1 MCVGMPTNKQQK
13 DAPRFHSYISVF
25 RFVKTQTRS
34 RCYFDC
40 DCRSY
45 FLSASGG
52 GVISD
57 VLIYWQRKSRKKK
70 IGKFD
75 QEVMCLN
82 VTRYVDDP
90 TLSLTDMPISKR
102 ITYNRK
108 QDLIPGSLMNKAY
121 LYQTDWSG
129 NNTFWY

>member
-1 MCVGMPTNKQQK
+1 
-13 DAPRFHSYISVF
+13 
-25 RFVKTQTRS
+25 
-34 RCYFDC
+34 
-40 DCRSY
+40 
-45 FLSASGG
+45 
-52 GVISD
+52 
-57 VLIYWQRKSRKKK
+57 
-70 IGKFD
+70 
-75 QEVMCLN
+75 MCLN

-90 TLSLTDMPISKR
+90 TMSLTDMPISKR